1 MRAVSAKAAP
11 TSQEGL
17 AGVLRCSAAAPLT
30 RPVEGCR
37 PPLTTR
43 RTTVH
48 RVAGRACT
56 ATCLRRLVNPI
67 LFRPLPPIARPPLE
81 PRRRPSVCATRAQPV
96 VSRVFGARLVWLVAV
111 TGLVVRS
118 GNYCPK
124 PDASSPSSKRA
135 RYVPAPPSVCAGSG
149 LTSAMCPPTPDTH
162 TFVPSRAPSAPL
174 PDSVHL
180 YPPIII
186 IVTIIISISWP
197 AASRSANPS
206 ITPRANF
213 PFVWREDGP

>member
-1 MRAVSAKAAP
+1 MQGPAHRLRDQASFIGLVDRALTGCNGSAWELVIARLLGEGHGMRAVSAKAAP

-96 VSRVFGARLVWLVAV
+96 VSR
-111 TGLVVRS
+111 
-118 GNYCPK
+118 
-124 PDASSPSSKRA
+124 D
-135 RYVPAPPSVCAGSG
+135 GSG
-149 LTSAMCPPTPDTH
+149 
-162 TFVPSRAPSAPL
+162 RAL
-174 PDSVHL
+174 
-180 YPPIII
+180 
-186 IVTIIISISWP
+186 
-197 AASRSANPS
+197 R
-206 ITPRANF
+206 
-213 PFVWREDGP
+213 